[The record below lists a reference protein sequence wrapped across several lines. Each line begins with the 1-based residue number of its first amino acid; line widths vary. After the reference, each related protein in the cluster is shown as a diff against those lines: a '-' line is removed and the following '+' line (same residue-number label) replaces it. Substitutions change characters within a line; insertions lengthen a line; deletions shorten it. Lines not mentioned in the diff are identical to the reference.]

1 MGSTAISE
9 ALQPPAVGRR
19 PWANHFIDIAQL
31 ISTRSTCDRLRVGA
45 VFVRDNRIL
54 CTGYNGSLPGRQHC
68 DDVGHLMHEGHCH
81 RAVHAEQN
89 AIAQAAQHGVSLT
102 DSWLFV
108 THLPCIVCFKIVLA
122 AGCARVYYGEQ
133 YGTADMSLYHGLQG
147 MSRLEQVR

>member
-9 ALQPPAVGRR
+9 AIKPSADGRQPWGQY
-19 PWANHFIDIAQL
+19 FIDLAQH

-54 CTGYNGSLPGRQHC
+54 CTGYNGSLPGREHC
-68 DDVGHLMHEGHCH
+68 DEVGHLMHEGHCQ

-89 AIAQAAQHGVSLT
+89 AIAQAAQHGVSLQ

-122 AGCARVYYGEQ
+122 AGCARVYYREQ
-133 YGTADMSLYHGLQG
+133 YGTADMPLYYKLQG
-147 MSRLEQVR
+147 MSRLEQVK